1 MDCATRPTLITKRN
15 GAYIETMSRLDSMIR
30 RLTAQRQCLDLAC
43 EMIAGVEGVVLEVGL
58 GNGRTFDHLREKLP
72 DRDIY
77 IFDREIK
84 SHPDSR
90 PKEGHAFLGAI
101 EETLP
106 AAASRFAGR
115 VALLHSDIGNGIPEY
130 GRKMAEAIGA
140 TLMTA
145 LAPGA
150 VVLSDEA
157 LDVPGLEIV
166 TPPLS
171 DLRRYYMYKRSV

>member
-1 MDCATRPTLITKRN
+1 
-15 GAYIETMSRLDSMIR
+15 MSRLDSMIR

-43 EMIAGVEGVVLEVGL
+43 EAIRDVDGVVFEVGL

-72 DRDIY
+72 GRDIY
-77 IFDREIK
+77 IFDREVK

-90 PKEGHAFLGAI
+90 PKEGYAFLGAI

-106 AAASRFAGR
+106 KAALKFAGR

-130 GRKMAEAIGA
+130 GRQMAAAIGS
-140 TLMTA
+140 TLMMA

-150 VVLSDEA
+150 MVLSDEA
-157 LDVPGLEIV
+157 LDVAGLETV

-171 DLRRYYMYKRSV
+171 DLRRYYMYKRPL

>member
-1 MDCATRPTLITKRN
+1 
-15 GAYIETMSRLDSMIR
+15 MSRLDSMIR

-43 EMIAGVEGVVLEVGL
+43 EMIQDVEGAIFEVGL
-58 GNGRTFDHLREKLP
+58 GNGRTFDHLREHLP
-72 DRDIY
+72 DREIY

-90 PKEGHAFLGAI
+90 PEPGHAFLGAI

-106 AAASRFAGR
+106 KAARQFAGR
-115 VALLHSDIGNGIPEY
+115 VALLHSDIGNGISEY
-130 GRKMAEAIGA
+130 GRRMAGEIGR

-150 VVLSDEA
+150 VVLSDEE
-157 LDVPGLEIV
+157 LDVSGLEV
-166 TPPLS
+166 VPPPLT
-171 DLRRYYMYKRSV
+171 DLRRYYMYRRPL

>member
-1 MDCATRPTLITKRN
+1 
-15 GAYIETMSRLDSMIR
+15 MSRLDSMIR

-43 EMIAGVEGVVLEVGL
+43 EAIGQVDGVVFEVGL

-72 DRDIY
+72 GRDIY
-77 IFDREIK
+77 IFDREVK

-106 AAASRFAGR
+106 KAALHFAGR
-115 VALLHSDIGNGIPEY
+115 VALLHSDIGNGVPEY
-130 GRKMAEAIGA
+130 GRQMAAAIGS
-140 TLMTA
+140 TLMLA

-150 VVLSDEA
+150 MVLSDEE
-157 LDVPGLEIV
+157 LDVRGLEV
-166 TPPLS
+166 VKPPLS
-171 DLRRYYMYKRSV
+171 DLRRYYMYRKSL

>member
-1 MDCATRPTLITKRN
+1 
-15 GAYIETMSRLDSMIR
+15 MSRLDLMIR
-30 RLTAQRQCLDLAC
+30 RLTAQRQCLELAC
-43 EMIAGVEGVVLEVGL
+43 EQIRDVEGVVFEVGL

-72 DRDIY
+72 GRDIY
-77 IFDREIK
+77 VFDREIK
-84 SHPDSR
+84 SHPESR
-90 PKEGHAFLGAI
+90 PPDDHAFLGAI

-106 AAASRFAGR
+106 EAALRFKGR

-130 GRKMAEAIGA
+130 GRRMAAAIGA

-150 VVLSDEA
+150 LVLSDEV
-157 LDVPGLEIV
+157 LDVPGLETV

-171 DLRRYYMYKRSV
+171 DLRRYYMYRRLL

>member
-1 MDCATRPTLITKRN
+1 
-15 GAYIETMSRLDSMIR
+15 MSRLDSMIR

-43 EMIAGVEGVVLEVGL
+43 EMIRDVDGVVFEVGL

-72 DRDIY
+72 GRDIY
-77 IFDREIK
+77 VFDREIK
-84 SHPDSR
+84 SHPESR
-90 PKEGHAFLGAI
+90 PKVGHAFLGAI

-106 AAASRFAGR
+106 EAAAQFAGR

-130 GRKMAEAIGA
+130 GRRMAAAIGA
-140 TLMTA
+140 TLPTA

-150 VVLSDEA
+150 VVLSDEE
-157 LDVPGLEIV
+157 LDVPGLEAV

-171 DLRRYYMYKRSV
+171 DLRRYFMYRRMR